1 MTASSYLADVLWKNS
16 VLKTS
21 WQKAHK
27 KTMMICQKMTSA
39 TKISAMTLALAMP
52 QNVRQNEL
60 QSEVVVAVEVVAET
74 VEVIAVDVDHVPAA
88 AVDPAAVEAVEA
100 AAVGSDVAVVAAV
113 EAVVAPEAVNA
124 PAVAIADSDLRIIE
138 SKP

>member
-1 MTASSYLADVLWKNS
+1 
-16 VLKTS
+16 
-21 WQKAHK
+21 
-27 KTMMICQKMTSA
+27 
-39 TKISAMTLALAMP
+39 
-52 QNVRQNEL
+52 
-60 QSEVVVAVEVVAET
+60 
-74 VEVIAVDVDHVPAA
+74 
-88 AVDPAAVEAVEA
+88 VEAVEA